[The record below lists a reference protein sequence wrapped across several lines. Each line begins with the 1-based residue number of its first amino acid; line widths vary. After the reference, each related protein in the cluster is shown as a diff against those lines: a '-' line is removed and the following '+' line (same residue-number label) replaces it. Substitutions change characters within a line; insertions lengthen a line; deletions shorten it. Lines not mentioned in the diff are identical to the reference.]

1 MISAFVRR
9 EETTSLTGQVTR
21 MAAKHRF
28 QRSACRAGRERL
40 IEAVGAARGG
50 DEAGQMRVAAALAWV
65 AFACPDAIGPVYDTV
80 AAAWLG
86 GRESPEVPPGLPE
99 APLDAGFWAAFWSV
113 VDDAEQGYDAASIT
127 ARVAALGG
135 AVHPDF
141 EAIAEDCARRH
152 SGAAAALTNPVP
164 GRTDLDELAACAERS
179 LGGTLYRMIVEQ
191 GYDLEVLDRE
201 AIALGA
207 LPPSLRYLN
216 TRILQM
222 HDVWHL
228 VAGYQTTAS
237 HEIAITAFQLA
248 QFGHNY
254 SAMFLAVITAI
265 SWMMQPAGF
274 GILMQLIA
282 EAWRHGRTAPALM
295 DIHWEAEWN
304 NSVDAIR
311 ESHGI
316 PVYESAL
323 PANLLEAAAA

>member
-1 MISAFVRR
+1 MEAKARPQIQDSARR
-9 EETTSLTGQVTR
+9 VERAALIDSLQ
-21 MAAKHRF
+21 AAR
-28 QRSACRAGRERL
+28 QGDDAGRH
-40 IEAVGAARGG
+40 
-50 DEAGQMRVAAALAWV
+50 RVAAAMAWA
-65 AFACPDAIGPVYDTV
+65 AFSCPDAIEPVYDIL
-80 AAAWLG
+80 ASAWLEQG
-86 GRESPEVPPGLPE
+86 EAAEIPSRLPE
-99 APLDAGFWAAFWSV
+99 APLEAGFWKAFWSV
-113 VDDAEQGYDAASIT
+113 IDDAEHGYDAASIT

-135 AVHPDF
+135 AVHPGF

-152 SGAAAALTNPVP
+152 PGAAAALTNPVP
-164 GRTDLDELAACAERS
+164 GRTDLEVLGACVEES
-179 LGGTLYRMIVEQ
+179 LGRTLYRMIVDQ

-228 VAGYQTTAS
+228 VAGYETTAS
-237 HEIAITAFQLA
+237 HEIAISAFQLA

-254 SAMFLAVITAI
+254 SAMFLAVVTTI
-265 SWMMQPAGF
+265 SCTLQPAGF

-282 EAWRHGRTAPALM
+282 EAWRHGREAPAFM

-304 NSVDAIR
+304 NRIDAIR
-311 ESHGI
+311 EAYGI

-323 PANLLEAAAA
+323 PANLLESAA